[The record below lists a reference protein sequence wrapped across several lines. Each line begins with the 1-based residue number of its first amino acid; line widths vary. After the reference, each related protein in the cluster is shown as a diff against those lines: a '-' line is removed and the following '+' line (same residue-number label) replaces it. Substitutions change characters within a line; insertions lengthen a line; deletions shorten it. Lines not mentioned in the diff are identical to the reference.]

1 MSQDSAQ
8 ACIEWASQR
17 QAEAFWHCAETAQ
30 AVRRRHQFF
39 IWTQASLQR
48 LLPHQLMLCCAW
60 SPLRRQL
67 QPELFNSLPLPEAV
81 LQWLQDPASLAWLQQ
96 GWLKGGSQ
104 AQSLPLAGLTAGPVP
119 GADAGLPPAWMPAPV
134 QAGEGGM
141 LRAQALGLLQSA
153 GLQHLSVVGVSRP
166 QCAEELETFFLL
178 VSREPLAAPLLNL
191 MTPLL
196 HCAWRRV
203 QAQELHLQHSPAHT
217 APGAQ
222 GVTER
227 ERQVLAWMRQGKSN
241 QEIGLLLGISA
252 LTVKNHVQ
260 KILRKLCA
268 SNRAQAVAQAM
279 SLQLLKEN
287 GLR

>member
-1 MSQDSAQ
+1 MRDKPQECAEL
-8 ACIEWASQR
+8 AGLR

-48 LLPHQLMLCCAW
+48 LLPHQLMLCSAW

-67 QPELFNSLPLPEAV
+67 QPELFNSLPLPEAA
-81 LQWLQDPASLAWLQQ
+81 LQWLQESASQSWLLQ
-96 GWLKGGSQ
+96 GWLKTGGQ
-104 AQSLPLAGLTAGPVP
+104 ALLLPLAGLEPPDDGGR
-119 GADAGLPPAWMPAPV
+119 GAQTLAMLQAAGLNH
-134 QAGEGGM
+134 
-141 LRAQALGLLQSA
+141 LAL
-153 GLQHLSVVGVSRP
+153 VGVSRP
-166 QCAEELETFFLL
+166 QRSEELETFFLL
-178 VSREPLAAPLLNL
+178 GSREPLAAPLLNQ

-196 HCAWRRV
+196 HCCWRRV
-203 QAQELHLQHSPAHT
+203 QAQELQLQQGHVQ
-217 APGAQ
+217 PGASTAQ

-260 KILRKLCA
+260 KILRKLSA

-279 SLQLLKEN
+279 SLQLLNES

>member
-1 MSQDSAQ
+1 MKDQSHESV
-8 ACIEWASQR
+8 EWASLR

-48 LLPHQLMLCCAW
+48 LLPHQLMLCSAW

-67 QPELFNSLPLPEAV
+67 QPELFNSLPLPEPA
-81 LQWLQDPASLAWLQQ
+81 LQWLQDPACQSWLMQ
-96 GWLKGGSQ
+96 GWLRAGGL
-104 AQSLPLAGLTAGPVP
+104 AQVLPLVALDAPIDGGRGAQVLAQLQGAGLSH
-119 GADAGLPPAWMPAPV
+119 L
-134 QAGEGGM
+134 
-141 LRAQALGLLQSA
+141 ALL
-153 GLQHLSVVGVSRP
+153 GVSRP
-166 QCAEELETFFLL
+166 QRSEELETFFVLA
-178 VSREPLAAPLLNL
+178 SREPLAAALLNL
-191 MTPLL
+191 VTPML
-196 HCAWRRV
+196 HCCWRRV
-203 QAQELHLQHSPAHT
+203 QAQELQLQQGHAHT
-217 APGAQ
+217 GAAPAQ

-227 ERQVLAWMRQGKSN
+227 ERQVLSWMRQGKSN

-260 KILRKLCA
+260 KILRKLSA

-279 SLQLLKEN
+279 SLQLINES

>member
-1 MSQDSAQ
+1 MSQDSTQ

-17 QAEAFWHCAETAQ
+17 QAEAFWHCAEAAQ

-81 LQWLQDPASLAWLQQ
+81 LQWLQDPASLAALQKNWLRA
-96 GWLKGGSQ
+96 GAHAQ
-104 AQSLPLAGLTAGPVP
+104 ALPLAGL
-119 GADAGLPPAWMPAPV
+119 LAP
-134 QAGEGGM
+134 GEGG
-141 LRAQALGLLQSA
+141 AQALRLLQGA
-153 GLQHLSVVGVSRP
+153 GLQHLSVLGVSRP

-178 VSREPLAAPLLNL
+178 ISREPLPAPLLDL

-203 QAQELHLQHSPAHT
+203 QAQELQLQHHPAQGNQGT
-217 APGAQ
+217 Q

>member
-1 MSQDSAQ
+1 MTQDSAQ

-17 QAEAFWHCAETAQ
+17 QAEAFWQCAETAQ

-48 LLPHQLMLCCAW
+48 LLPHQLMLCSAW

-67 QPELFNSLPLPEAV
+67 QPELFNSLPLPEPV

-96 GWLKGGSQ
+96 GWLRAGSQ
-104 AQSLPLAGLTAGPVP
+104 AQALPLAGLVAS
-119 GADAGLPPAWMPAPV
+119 
-134 QAGEGGM
+134 GEGT
-141 LRAQALGLLQSA
+141 AQALSLLQAA
-153 GLQHLSVVGVSRP
+153 GLQHLSVLGVSRP
-166 QCAEELETFFLL
+166 QCAEELESFFLL
-178 VSREPLAAPLLNL
+178 VSREPLPSPLLNL

-196 HCAWRRV
+196 HCVWRRV
-203 QAQELHLQHSPAHT
+203 QAQELQLQHSPAQG
-217 APGAQ
+217 GASTQ

>member
-1 MSQDSAQ
+1 MRDERTQESAE
-8 ACIEWASQR
+8 AASQR

-48 LLPHQLMLCCAW
+48 LLPHQLMLCSAW
-60 SPLRRQL
+60 SPLRRRL

-81 LQWLQDPASLAWLQQ
+81 LQWLQDEACQAWLQQ
-96 GWLKGGSQ
+96 SWLRAGGQ
-104 AQSLPLAGLTAGPVP
+104 AQSGALAGLQ
-119 GADAGLPPAWMPAPV
+119 PPP
-134 QAGEGGM
+134 EGG
-141 LRAQALGLLQSA
+141 RGAQALAALQEA
-153 GLQHLSVVGVSRP
+153 GLAHLSLLGVSRP
-166 QCAEELETFFLL
+166 QCSEELETFIVL
-178 VSREPLAAPLLNL
+178 VSREPLPTPLMNL

-196 HCAWRRV
+196 HWVWRRV
-203 QAQELHLQHSPAHT
+203 QAQELQLQQSPAQGQGGT
-217 APGAQ
+217 GSQ

-279 SLQLLKEN
+279 SLQLLKET
-287 GLR
+287 GRR

>member
-1 MSQDSAQ
+1 MSQDSAH

-48 LLPHQLMLCCAW
+48 LLPHQLMLCSAW

-96 GWLKGGSQ
+96 GWLQAGGQ
-104 AQSLPLAGLTAGPVP
+104 AQALPMSGVMSSWAASGQGTGPGV
-119 GADAGLPPAWMPAPV
+119 
-134 QAGEGGM
+134 
-141 LRAQALGLLQSA
+141 QALGLLQAA
-153 GLQHLSVVGVSRP
+153 GLQHLSVLGVSRP
-166 QCAEELETFFLL
+166 QCAEELETFFVLA
-178 VSREPLAAPLLNL
+178 SRDALPAPLLNL
-191 MTPLL
+191 MVPLL

-203 QAQELHLQHSPAHT
+203 QAQELQLQHSPSQGK
-217 APGAQ
+217 PGTQ

-279 SLQLLKEN
+279 TLQLLKEN

>member
-1 MSQDSAQ
+1 MRDESAESV
-8 ACIEWASQR
+8 EWASLR

-48 LLPHQLMLCCAW
+48 LLPHQLMLCSAW

-67 QPELFNSLPLPEAV
+67 QPELFNSLPLPEAA
-81 LQWLQDPASLAWLQQ
+81 LQWLQESVCLSWLAQ
-96 GWLKGGSQ
+96 GWLREGGL
-104 AQSLPLAGLTAGPVP
+104 AQTLPLAALEPPADGGR
-119 GADAGLPPAWMPAPV
+119 GARALSQLQGAGLGHLAV
-134 QAGEGGM
+134 LGG
-141 LRAQALGLLQSA
+141 
-153 GLQHLSVVGVSRP
+153 SRP
-166 QCAEELETFFLL
+166 QRSEELETFFLL
-178 VSREPLAAPLLNL
+178 GSREPFAAPLLNL

-196 HCAWRRV
+196 HCCWRRV
-203 QAQELHLQHSPAHT
+203 QAQELQLQQGHAH
-217 APGAQ
+217 AGAVPAQ

-260 KILRKLCA
+260 KILRKLSA

-279 SLQLLKEN
+279 SLQLINES
-287 GLR
+287 GVR

>member
-1 MSQDSAQ
+1 MSQDTAQ

-67 QPELFNSLPLPEAV
+67 QPELFNSVPLPDAV

-96 GWLKGGSQ
+96 GWLKGGGQ
-104 AQSLPLAGLTAGPVP
+104 AQALPLAGL
-119 GADAGLPPAWMPAPV
+119 MPS
-134 QAGEGGM
+134 GEGGVHWVHA
-141 LRAQALGLLQSA
+141 RALLQSA
-153 GLQHLSVVGVSRP
+153 GLQHLSVLGVSRP

-178 VSREPLAAPLLNL
+178 VSRDPLAAPLLNL

-203 QAQELHLQHSPAHT
+203 QAQELQLHSPAL
-217 APGAQ
+217 AGPGAQ

>member
-48 LLPHQLMLCCAW
+48 LIPHQLMLCSAW

-67 QPELFNSLPLPEAV
+67 QAELFNSLPLPETV

-96 GWLKGGSQ
+96 GWLRAGAQ
-104 AQSLPLAGLTAGPVP
+104 AQALSLAGLLDGITASSLVP
-119 GADAGLPPAWMPAPV
+119 G
-134 QAGEGGM
+134 QGG
-141 LRAQALGLLQSA
+141 QALSLLQAA
-153 GLQHLSVVGVSRP
+153 GLQHLCVLGVSRP
-166 QCAEELETFFLL
+166 QCAEELETFFVLA
-178 VSREPLAAPLLNL
+178 SREPLPAPLLNL

-196 HCAWRRV
+196 HCTWRGV
-203 QAQELHLQHSPAHT
+203 QAQELQLQHSPVQ
-217 APGAQ
+217 GGQGMQ

>member
-1 MSQDSAQ
+1 MSHDSAQ
-8 ACIEWASQR
+8 ACAEWASQR

-30 AVRRRHQFF
+30 GVRRRHQFF

-48 LLPHQLMLCCAW
+48 LLPHQLMMCSAW

-81 LQWLQDPASLAWLQQ
+81 LQWLQDPASLGWLQQ
-96 GWLKGGSQ
+96 GWLRAGGQ
-104 AQSLPLAGLTAGPVP
+104 AQALPLAGLTLSGDGAGQ
-119 GADAGLPPAWMPAPV
+119 GQ
-134 QAGEGGM
+134 QAM
-141 LRAQALGLLQSA
+141 GLLQSA
-153 GLQHLSVVGVSRP
+153 GLQHLSVLGVARP

-178 VSREPLAAPLLNL
+178 ASREPLPVPLLNL

-203 QAQELHLQHSPAHT
+203 QAQELQLQQHPSHGPQ
-217 APGAQ
+217 GVQ